1 MHYKLLGPTGLRVS
15 ELCLGTMTFGEEWG
29 WGASLEECGKLFN
42 AYLDHGGNFIDTAN
56 YYTNGSSETI
66 VGELSKGI
74 RDRLVLA
81 TKYTLNTDPEK
92 NINAGGNHRKNM
104 VRAVEHSLRRL
115 QTDYIDLYWVHI
127 WDKATPIDEILR
139 GLDDLV
145 SSGKIV
151 YTGFSDVP
159 AWVFAKGN
167 ALAESLGWNKFAA
180 LQLEYNLLERGIE
193 RELLPL
199 AKHDDL
205 ALLAWSPLAMGL
217 LSGKYR
223 SANDKGQSG
232 RADLVD
238 ARLTERNI
246 AIINTLVE
254 VAAELGA
261 SPAAIALRWLQH
273 QYHQVIPILG
283 ARKLDQLLDNLKS
296 IQYELSESQLKRL
309 DEASKIELGFPYSM
323 LANTESVHGIWERVN
338 GVFNGDVAREVE
350 RRAGRR

>member
-1 MHYKLLGPTGLRVS
+1 MQYKLLGPTGLRVS
-15 ELCLGTMTFGEEWG
+15 ELCLGAMTFGEDWG
-29 WGASLEECGKLFN
+29 WGASVEECSKLFN

-74 RDRLVLA
+74 RERLVIA
-81 TKYTLNTDPEK
+81 TKYTLNTDPE
-92 NINAGGNHRKNM
+92 NNSNAGGNHRKNM
-104 VRAVEHSLRRL
+104 VRAVEQSLRRL

-127 WDKATPIDEILR
+127 WDKLTPIEEIMR

-145 SSGKIV
+145 SAGKIV

-159 AWVFAKGN
+159 AWVVAKGN
-167 ALAESLGWNKFAA
+167 AMAEVRGWNKFAA
-180 LQLEYNLLERGIE
+180 LQLEYNLAQRGIE

-205 ALLAWSPLAMGL
+205 AILAWSPLAMGL

-223 SANDKGQSG
+223 STQDKGLSG
-232 RADLVD
+232 RSSFVD
-238 ARLTERNI
+238 GRLTDRNI
-246 AIINTLVE
+246 GIINTLVE

-261 SPAAIALRWLQH
+261 APAAIALRWLQY

-283 ARKLDQLLDNLKS
+283 ARKLDQLLDNLSS
-296 IQYELSESQLKRL
+296 IKYELTDAHLKRL
-309 DEASKIELGFPYSM
+309 DEASRIELGFPYEM
-323 LANTESVHGIWERVN
+323 LASQERAHGVWERVN
-338 GVFNGDVAREVE
+338 GVFNADMQKEVE